1 MLNWVNTKREILKS
15 LHYYMLINQ
24 KLLLLQVLVNLAAQE
39 GHYSSG
45 RAFCCAERSAPA
57 ERRLP
62 QPHFSARILA
72 AWMPLAEAWD
82 REWVTPEPSP
92 NAYRPG
98 IFVSRFLST

>member
-1 MLNWVNTKREILKS
+1 MLNLVNTKREILKS

-24 KLLLLQVLVNLAAQE
+24 KLLLLRVLVDLTAQE
-39 GHYSSG
+39 GDFG
-45 RAFCCAERSAPA
+45 APA